1 MLSDDDSEEDKKRST
16 GIMNDHRSNQY
27 QLDPSETGGD
37 EYQSSQ
43 SNQREDPHKLGY
55 RGLTSAKK

>member
-1 MLSDDDSEEDKKRST
+1 MLSDDDLEEDKKRSMAT
-16 GIMNDHRSNQY
+16 MNDRRSNQY
-27 QLDPSETGGD
+27 QLDPSETGGY